1 MFTGEAG
8 AMHLQF
14 IEERDQK
21 DRAASEATA
30 YSAFGWLFDVVFA
43 GLLPALFLLFAP
55 IQRFMPAGWVDPG
68 IYFGLSMDYFDIV
81 KAYGWDYHSL
91 RVSFVLPNALAN
103 TLMPPIP
110 ARLII
115 VFGFYLLG
123 LFALYD
129 GVRILWGRMPAVVT
143 TSFLAYSPVYLLA
156 NTAGYVD
163 GAYLA
168 YVLSF
173 FAALA
178 RWSVSRQ
185 TFLLVVAGIFAML
198 AILAHTLAVSAVGL
212 VILFFLVLRWEDIIR
227 RPFHFVLGGLAGGL
241 LTWLFFVVALH
252 KIHFGIGAFSAL
264 RWIVNAS
271 LTGFSANYRYRLMD
285 WLPVTTRHAP
295 GIVVSLTLIF
305 LLLARRTEGFRR
317 IEVAAAVVA
326 VAGAALLPA
335 LDLSLK
341 GALTQSI
348 FYAGLAVPALVI
360 GTASL
365 SAMLLPHAGNL
376 RLLLAVLI
384 ALFFIA
390 TSWFA
395 PAISASLSTSGLTV
409 DLFVLTA
416 CGMIVGLVL
425 LTPMQKVQSVRAAA
439 LVAIVIVCGLSLA
452 MNRDSRQLYKTAGTI
467 DNLEYSRAAAFVRNL
482 LKSGV
487 RAGRIPLF
495 WFQRD
500 EFAARDGR
508 SRELARTLRFGDS
521 EFVLTPYDTLASL
534 RLWDRSLFLPELSN
548 QSLESAPFLMNGSVT
563 VVFIDQ
569 DNAKLQAAID
579 SLRNA
584 GVSCNV
590 ADRSTF
596 HSQSFDI
603 NVTLIELHGPGDRTS
618 ASCG

>member
-1 MFTGEAG
+1 
-8 AMHLQF
+8 MHSQF
-14 IEERDQK
+14 IEERDQN
-21 DRAASEATA
+21 DRASSEATA

-43 GLLPALFLLFAP
+43 SLLPALFLLFAP

-81 KAYGWDYHSL
+81 KTYGWDYHSL
-91 RVSFVLPNALAN
+91 RVSFLLPNALAN
-103 TLMPPIP
+103 MLMPPIP
-110 ARLII
+110 ARLIV

-123 LFALYD
+123 LCALYD
-129 GVRILWGRMPAVVT
+129 SIRILWGRMPAVIT

-168 YVLSF
+168 YVFCL
-173 FAALA
+173 FAALT

-185 TFLLVVAGIFAML
+185 TFWLVVAGIFAML

-212 VILFFLVLRWEDIIR
+212 VILFFLILRWEDIIR
-227 RPFHFVLGGLAGGL
+227 RPFRFVLGGLAGGV
-241 LTWLFFVVALH
+241 LTWLFFVVALD

-271 LTGFSANYRYRLMD
+271 LTGFSANYRYGLMD

-305 LLLARRTEGFRR
+305 LLLARRSEGFPR

-326 VAGAALLPA
+326 FAGAALPPA
-335 LDLSLK
+335 YDLSLK
-341 GALTQSI
+341 GVITQSI

-360 GTASL
+360 GTASM
-365 SAMLLPHAGNL
+365 SAILLPRAGNL
-376 RLLLAVLI
+376 RPLLALLI

-395 PAISASLSTSGLTV
+395 PIISASLSTSGLNV
-409 DLFVLTA
+409 DLFVLTV
-416 CGMIVGLVL
+416 CGMVIGLVL
-425 LTPMQKVQSVRAAA
+425 LTPLQKAQSVRTVA
-439 LVAIVIVCGLSLA
+439 LVAIAIVCGLSLA

-467 DNLEYSRAAAFVRNL
+467 DNLEYSQAAAFVRDL

-487 RAGRIPLF
+487 PTGRIPLF

-521 EFVLTPYDTLASL
+521 ELVLTLYDTLASL
-534 RLWDRSLFLPELSN
+534 RLWDRSLFLPELKPD
-548 QSLESAPFLMNGSVT
+548 QSLESARFLMNASIT
-563 VVFIDQ
+563 VVLIDQ
-569 DNAKLQAAID
+569 DKAKLQAAID

-584 GVSCNV
+584 GVSCSV

-603 NVTLIELHGPGDRTS
+603 NVTLIELHGAGDRTP